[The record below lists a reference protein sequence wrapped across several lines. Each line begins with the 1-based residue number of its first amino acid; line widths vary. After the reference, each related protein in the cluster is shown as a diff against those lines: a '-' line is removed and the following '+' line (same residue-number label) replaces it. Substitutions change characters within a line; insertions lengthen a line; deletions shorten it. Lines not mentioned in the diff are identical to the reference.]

1 MSPHSSYIF
10 LVVFDYR
17 RPFITPTTPPSLH
30 ITHYGVWLLES
41 SSNRVRVRV
50 RARARVRVGVRV
62 RVRVREFDLGLELG
76 LESST

>member
-30 ITHYGVWLLES
+30 ITHYGVWLLAS
-41 SSNRVRVRV
+41 SSNR
-50 RARARVRVGVRV
+50 VRV